1 MKKLSYLLLVFSITI
16 VVGIAL
22 LIKPIQL
29 DNTSFLLALF
39 WLLTLVIINWAIS
52 VFFFTDIKG
61 KDSTQFG
68 ILPSLHLIVFLYSI
82 YSVGLLIYFWS
93 SVDYGVLPLIHWLSQ
108 LIGFG
113 IAGIIFILILIAGKS
128 AQISLPL
135 GAAPKE
141 ELLDKLKVLTLSLPP
156 HSSKTLELL
165 NNLESVVRHSVP
177 HASAVKYIGR
187 YIDLTNRIMSLT
199 TVDLTGQ
206 NSESLISDLIVL
218 AKSC

>member
-1 MKKLSYLLLVFSITI
+1 MKKLSYLLLLFSTAII
-16 VVGIAL
+16 VGIAV

-29 DNTSFLLALF
+29 DNTSFLFALF
-39 WLLTLVIINWAIS
+39 WLLTLVAINWAIS

-61 KDSTQFG
+61 KDNTQFG

-82 YSVGLLIYFWS
+82 YSVGLLIYFWN
-93 SVDYGVLPLIHWLSQ
+93 SVNFSKLPIIHWLFQ

-113 IAGIIFILILIAGKS
+113 IAGIIFILVLIAGKS

-135 GAAPKE
+135 GTVPKE
-141 ELLDKLKVLTLSLPP
+141 ELLDKLKVLALSLPSD
-156 HSSKTLELL
+156 SSKTLALL

-177 HASAVKYIGR
+177 HASVVKYKGR
-187 YIDLTNRIMSLT
+187 YTDLTNRIMSLT
-199 TVDLTGQ
+199 TDDLSGQ
-206 NSESLISDLIVL
+206 NSESLISQLIVL